1 MKNKAKSAQ
10 QMNLISKTYALKEQ
24 IYREKWIAGYANFT
38 RFGLERRLFSD
49 NRSLRISSAS
59 ICFR

>member
-1 MKNKAKSAQ
+1 MKNKAKNAQ

-24 IYREKWIAGYANFT
+24 IYREK
-38 RFGLERRLFSD
+38 GLLAMQITPDLLLKEGCFQTTGLSGFSWV
-49 NRSLRISSAS
+49 S